1 MAASIV
7 VATWLGMNPPGFAA
21 QTVAFAFG
29 LAASS
34 LFPAIM
40 MGIFSPKMN
49 YAGAVVG
56 MLAGLVSTSVYLFTY
71 KGWFFIPCTNM
82 LAASPETW
90 LFGISPLGFCA
101 VGAAINFIPAS
112 ITIHL

>member
-1 MAASIV
+1 MAAAIV

-40 MGIFSPKMN
+40 MGIFSTKMN
-49 YAGAVVG
+49 SAGAVVG
-56 MLAGLVSTSVYLFTY
+56 MLAGLVSTSVSLFTY
-71 KGWFFIPCTNM
+71 KGWFLLPGTHM
-82 LAASPETW
+82 LAASQETW
-90 LFGISPLGFCA
+90 LFGLPPLGFVA
-101 VGAAINFIPAS
+101 VGAVTN
-112 ITIHL
+112 L

>member
-40 MGIFSPKMN
+40 LGIFSTKMN
-49 YAGAVVG
+49 SAGAVVG
-56 MLAGLVSTSVYLFTY
+56 MLAGLVSTSVSLFTY
-71 KGWFFIPCTNM
+71 KGWFFIPSTNI
-82 LAASPETW
+82 LTGSPENW
-90 LFGISPLGFCA
+90 LVRISSLAFGRDSRKRA
-101 VGAAINFIPAS
+101 V
-112 ITIHL
+112 